1 MKIKVSKVFAAFINK
16 AAKELG
22 FKCSASVVTMGERA
36 YRLNFGMN
44 AMFDAMDH
52 GDYDWTTGEYKA
64 IRIDYPYGHYA
75 MARYLTTA
83 LLNREFARRGVRN
96 EADLKEMVMDM
107 CEI

>member
-36 YRLNFGMN
+36 YRLNFGM
-44 AMFDAMDH
+44 DSLCHAMDN
-52 GDYDWTTGEYKA
+52 GDFDWTTGEYKA

-83 LLNREFARRGVRN
+83 QLSHEFAHRGVRN
-96 EADLKEMVMDM
+96 EADLKEMLKDM

>member
-1 MKIKVSKVFAAFINK
+1 MKVKVSKVFAAFINK

-44 AMFDAMDH
+44 AMFDAMDY
-52 GDYDWTTGEYKA
+52 GDYDCGDYKA
-64 IRIDYPYGHYA
+64 IRIDYPYGYCA
-75 MARYLTTA
+75 AARYLTTA
-83 LLNREFARRGVRN
+83 QLNREFARRGVRN
-96 EADLKEMVMDM
+96 EVDLKEMVREM